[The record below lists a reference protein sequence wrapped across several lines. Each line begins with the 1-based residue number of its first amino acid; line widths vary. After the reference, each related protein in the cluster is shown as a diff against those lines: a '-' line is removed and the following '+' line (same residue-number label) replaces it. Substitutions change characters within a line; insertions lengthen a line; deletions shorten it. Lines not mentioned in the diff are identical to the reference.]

1 VQRPDPAWL
10 EELFAF
16 LRFPSVSADPGHADD
31 VVSAAEWVRGFVVGA
46 GGSCELVPT
55 ARNPLVIGE
64 IPASP
69 AHAADDVPT
78 VLLYGHFD
86 VQPPGELEAWDSP
99 PFDPQVRDGW
109 LYARGAADDK
119 GNLYL
124 LLKAAALLAAEGAL
138 PVNVRIACDGEEEV
152 VGDSIVDFL
161 RGDDRGA
168 DACLIFDGP
177 MPRRDVP
184 YFVLG
189 TRGLLYYHLCVRTGE
204 RDLHSGLFGGAAMN
218 ALSVL
223 AGILAT
229 VSSQPD
235 RLTAG
240 AHQPTE
246 AELADWRELEP
257 GLDVLAAQGARP
269 AGPGAG
275 ADYYQATWAAP
286 SIDVNGIRG
295 GEPDLQKT
303 VLPVEAI
310 ANVSVRLAPGQDSG
324 EIAAVFERLL
334 REATP
339 AGAELTIERWAATP
353 PGLVPP
359 DSRPLLLAREAFA
372 RVLGRPPVLIRSG
385 GTLPIFPALAERG
398 IPALLTGFD
407 VPEGNAH
414 AANERL
420 LCAYIPLG
428 VTAARETL
436 RALAAL

>member
-1 VQRPDPAWL
+1 VERPDPAWL

-16 LRFPSVSADPGHADD
+16 LRVPSVSADPAHADD
-31 VVSAAEWVRGFVVGA
+31 VVRAAEWLCGFVAEA

-55 ARNPLVIGE
+55 ARHPLVVGE
-64 IPASP
+64 IPASAP
-69 AHAADDVPT
+69 HAPGDVPT

-86 VQPPGELEAWDSP
+86 VQPPGDLEAWDSP
-99 PFDPQVRDGW
+99 PFEPEVRDGW

-124 LLKAAALLAAEGAL
+124 LLKAAAQLAAEGAL

-152 VGDSIVDFL
+152 VGDSIVGFL
-161 RGDDRGA
+161 RDDERGA

-189 TRGLLYYHLCVRTGE
+189 TRGLLYYHLRVRTGE

-229 VSSQPD
+229 VSSQSD
-235 RLTAG
+235 VLSAG
-240 AHQPTE
+240 ALSPTE
-246 AELADWRELEP
+246 AELADWRDLQP
-257 GLDVLAAQGARP
+257 GAAVLAAQGARP
-269 AGPGAG
+269 AGPGLG
-275 ADYYQATWAAP
+275 PDYYQATWAAP
-286 SIDVNGIRG
+286 SVDVNGIRG

-303 VLPVEAI
+303 VLPVEAV
-310 ANVSVRLAPGQDSG
+310 ANVSVRLAPGQDPG

-334 REATP
+334 REAAP
-339 AGAELTIERWAATP
+339 SGAELTIECWAVTP

-359 DSRPLLLAREAFA
+359 DSRPLVLAREAFT

-407 VPEGNAH
+407 VPEGNVH

-436 RALAAL
+436 TALAAL